1 MSIEYERCSSRAHVP
16 KRAYQASAGYDLLS
30 AERKILK
37 PWSKEIVVRKN
48 LFWILHFLMGIME
61 NSVSFW
67 FSI

>member
-37 PWSKEIVVRKN
+37 PWSKEIVKLVSN
-48 LFWILHFLMGIME
+48 IAFLNGYYGR
-61 NSVSFW
+61 
-67 FSI
+67 